1 MFRSKRGGKVRAL
14 VSGIEKKQVRFV
26 EGTESPV
33 AKVREAPLARLDPP
47 APPSP
52 TKTVSAQLLS
62 SAEAHSRGLQKTND
76 RLHDDIV
83 ALEIKADAAERSS
96 RDAIDELT
104 TLRETVKP
112 NGLRRADILKMNEDN
127 AKHTSAAIQASIK
140 AMCAAQL
147 EFLKLAN
154 SMTFEEEDNCNDPPP
169 QRPPLRALD
178 DNNNNNN
185 KLLQFIA
192 QGKVAGG
199 VK

>member
-1 MFRSKRGGKVRAL
+1 MFRSKKGGKVRAL
-14 VSGIEKKQVRFV
+14 VSGIEKKQVRFA

-33 AKVREAPLARLDPP
+33 PKARDVPLARLDPP
-47 APPSP
+47 EPPSP

-62 SAEAHSRGLQKTND
+62 SAEAMNRGLQKTNE
-76 RLHDDIV
+76 RLHEDIV

-96 RDAIDELT
+96 RNAIDELT

-112 NGLRRADILKMNEDN
+112 NGLRRSDILKMNEDN
-127 AKHTSAAIQASIK
+127 AKHCAEAIQASIK

-154 SMTFEEEDNCNDPPP
+154 SMTFEEEQDTPPP
-169 QRPPLRALD
+169 PRPPLRTLD
-178 DNNNNNN
+178 DNNNNN

-192 QGKVAGG
+192 QGKQAPN
-199 VK
+199 K